1 MAFLA
6 VIRLV
11 WVSGEYVVVD
21 EHLGE
26 QVERFRGAEVRV
38 ISVDEGSP
46 LLLLLAAVSRAYG
59 VSELNSVGLSLI
71 LNFSR

>member
-6 VIRLV
+6 VMRLV

-26 QVERFRGAEVRV
+26 QVEGLGRTEVRV
-38 ISVDEGSP
+38 LAGDEGGP
-46 LLLLLAAVSRAYG
+46 LLLLLAV
-59 VSELNSVGLSLI
+59 
-71 LNFSR
+71 